1 MLLNL
6 LPGLRELRAS
16 LAAGYIWLAGLW
28 VLVGDLIPHER
39 PTGGLLADVWGLSD
53 AIGKTAIL
61 ASVTFIA
68 YLVGSLLEVDPEGRL
83 GSGVT
88 EVMRT
93 RVKTVKGS
101 RVGEKS
107 KHKVKTVPLSFN
119 GTQYI
124 TRLFIQNGWL
134 KPRPWSHSW
143 AASEELPDWLVSLH
157 LLVDDFVDEQ
167 PQLATRLQIKNPD
180 LYGKYDRL
188 LTEAALRM
196 TIAAPASFLLI
207 AIAIRADLHLWQ
219 RLAVIG
225 LSALIGLLL
234 LWHGAG
240 RNLAARDVLIQA
252 WSIGEVEW
260 HRITLLDS
268 DSAGSSS
275 NDASEDIPQ
284 SGQPAS
290 EEN

>member
-1 MLLNL
+1 LLLNL

-28 VLVGDLIPHER
+28 VLVGDSIPHER
-39 PTGGLLADVWGLSD
+39 PTGGLLADVWSLSD

-61 ASVTFIA
+61 AGVTFIA
-68 YLVGSLLEVDPEGRL
+68 YLVGSLLEVDPEGRW
-83 GSGVT
+83 GSGVV

-93 RVKTVKGS
+93 RMKRVKG
-101 RVGEKS
+101 RFGEKS
-107 KHKVKTVPLSFN
+107 THSVKTVPLSFN

-124 TRLFIQNGWL
+124 TRYFIQNGWL
-134 KPRPWSHSW
+134 KPRPWVTSW
-143 AASEELPDWLVSLH
+143 AASEELPDWLISRRF
-157 LLVDDFVDEQ
+157 LVDEFVDEV
-167 PQLATRLQIKNPD
+167 PQLATRLQIRNPD

-207 AIAIRADLHLWQ
+207 ALAIRADLRLWQ
-219 RLAVIG
+219 RLAVVG
-225 LSALIGLLL
+225 LGALIGLLL

-252 WSIGEVEW
+252 LTIGEVEW
-260 HRITLLDS
+260 HRITVPDS
-268 DSAGSSS
+268 DSAGPSS
-275 NDASEDIPQ
+275 NQASEDIPQ
-284 SGQPAS
+284 SGQPTS